1 MSSSTVET
9 VILGRPRPTQEKA
22 AVRNR
27 VFVFAGAIILL
38 GLLAVMTCR
47 ELAHELDA
55 SIRDFASSLDT
66 AYSQKSRA

>member
-9 VILGRPRPTQEKA
+9 AILRAPGPTREKI
-22 AVRNR
+22 VVTNR
-27 VFVFAGAIILL
+27 VFVAASVIILL
-38 GLLAVMTCR
+38 SLLAVTTWR

-66 AYSQKSRA
+66 HHGTDWR